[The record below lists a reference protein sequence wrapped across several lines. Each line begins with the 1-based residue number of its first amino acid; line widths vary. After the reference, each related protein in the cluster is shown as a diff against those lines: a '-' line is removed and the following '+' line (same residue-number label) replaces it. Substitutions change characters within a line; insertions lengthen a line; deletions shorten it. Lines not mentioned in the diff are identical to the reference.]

1 MKQLVYPDLPVLL
14 VDDEKNALKSMEI
27 ILRANNINNIKALN
41 RANDVLPYIADN
53 NVNVILLDL
62 IMPETSGYEL
72 LKIINRDSPD
82 IPIIIVTG
90 ESDISTAVKCMKNG
104 AFDYILKP
112 VDKNNLVSTI
122 KRAINFRE
130 LQIEYSDLKDRF
142 LDGKIE
148 NPEFFSD
155 IVTNNEKMKKLFSY
169 MEAISKTN
177 KPVLITGETGVG
189 KELIARAIHKLSGLS
204 GKLISENASGLND
217 TMFSDTFFGHAKG
230 AFTGAQSA
238 RKGLIEYAEDG
249 TLFLDEIG
257 DLSME
262 SQIKLLRLLQENTY
276 RTLGSDTLKR
286 ANARIIAATNCDLE
300 ELQANSKFRKD
311 LYYRFKTHHIHIP
324 PLRDRM
330 DDLPILI
337 DHFLVKASS
346 ELNKKK
352 PTPPPEIY
360 TLLNTYSFPGN
371 IRELEAMIFNAVSNH
386 KSKKLSL
393 SLFKSAIGSNIGRID
408 NNRLEFLFTERF
420 PTLKEMENHL
430 ISESLKLSNNNK
442 SIASSMLGI
451 SRQALCKRIKRAN
464 TNENEVIN

>member
-1 MKQLVYPDLPVLL
+1 MKQLLYPDLPVLL
-14 VDDEKNALKSMEI
+14 VDDEKNALNSMEI
-27 ILRANNINNIKALN
+27 TLKANNINNIVSIN
-41 RANDVLPYIADN
+41 NANEVLPHIEKN
-53 NVNVILLDL
+53 KINVILLDL
-62 IMPETSGYEL
+62 IMPEVSGDEL
-72 LKIINRDSPD
+72 LKKISSDLPD

-112 VDKNNLVSTI
+112 VDKDKLVSTI
-122 KRAINFRE
+122 RRAINFRE
-130 LQIEYSDLKDRF
+130 LQIEYSELKNRF

-148 NPEFFSD
+148 SPAIFKD
-155 IVTNNEKMKKLFSY
+155 IITNNEKMKKIFLY

-189 KELIARAIHKLSGLS
+189 KELIAKAIHKLSGLS
-204 GKLISENASGLND
+204 GNLVSENASGLND

-230 AFTGAQSA
+230 AYTGAQSN
-238 RKGLIEYAEDG
+238 RKGLIEDAEGG

-262 SQIKLLRLLQENTY
+262 SQIKLLRLLQENVY
-276 RTLGSDTLKR
+276 RTLGSDILKR
-286 ANARIIAATNCDLE
+286 ANTRIIAATNCDLE
-300 ELQANSKFRKD
+300 ELQASKRFRKD

-337 DHFLVKASS
+337 DHFLEKSS
-346 ELNKKK
+346 TELNKNK

-360 TLLNTYSFPGN
+360 TLLNTYNFPGN

-393 SLFKSAIGSNIGRID
+393 NLFKKEIGNNRGRID
-408 NNRLEFLFTERF
+408 SNRLNGLFTHRF
-420 PTLKEMENHL
+420 PTLKEMENLL

-451 SRQALCKRIKRAN
+451 SRQALSKRIIRASI
-464 TNENEVIN
+464 NEKLN